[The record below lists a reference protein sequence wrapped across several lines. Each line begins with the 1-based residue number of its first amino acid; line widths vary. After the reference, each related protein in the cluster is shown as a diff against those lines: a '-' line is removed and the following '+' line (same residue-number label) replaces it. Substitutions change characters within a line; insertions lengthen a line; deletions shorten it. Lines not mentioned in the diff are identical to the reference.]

1 MADLQVGMD
10 SVQQG
15 WGALGEG
22 DWEGARV
29 CFEGALAATETPEA
43 LEGLSWAG
51 YFLADDPLTVDTRE
65 RAYRLY
71 LERGDEASAARI
83 AAWLAADFL
92 EFRGEGAVAN
102 GWLQRAHTLL
112 DDLEPGPDHG
122 WLALYEGYF
131 ALAMEED
138 TAAARRLGSRA
149 VELGRRFGVP
159 ELEMVGL
166 GIEGR
171 ALVSEGE
178 LREGMRRLDEATA
191 TALAGNAQILVCV
204 AWACCYLIAACEQV
218 HDYERAGQWCKRVG
232 AFCEQ
237 HGIAHLL
244 GICRTKY
251 AGLLTWQGRWDEAE
265 AELSSA
271 MAGLKASRPPMIG
284 DTFARLADL
293 RMRQGR
299 LQEAEEL
306 LASCEGNTRGLI
318 VRAELA
324 LDRGEPE
331 EAAEL
336 ANRYLRRVPDRGRME
351 RCVGLEVAVK
361 AYARSGELDRARDAL
376 DELRQIASRAGT
388 HPLEAMVLCSE
399 GTVAMASGSHDTARC
414 SFEDALDALVPSG
427 APFETARVRLD
438 LAATLGASGHLRE
451 ARREI
456 EAALAVFQALG
467 ASRELTR
474 AEDMLRRLPGG
485 RPGVP
490 TQVSEGPL
498 VSLSGRELEVL
509 VLVARGLT
517 NQQIAERLVLSEH
530 TVNRHVGN
538 ILRKLD
544 VPARAAAASLAG
556 RYGLI

>member
-1 MADLQVGMD
+1 MANVQAGMD
-10 SVQQG
+10 PVEEG
-15 WGALGEG
+15 WVALGGG

-29 CFEGALAATETPEA
+29 CFENALAATETPEA

-65 RAYRLY
+65 RAYCLY
-71 LERGDEASAARI
+71 LERGDEASAARV

-92 EFRGEGAVAN
+92 EFRGEAAVAN
-102 GWLQRAHTLL
+102 GWLRRAHTLL

-131 ALAMEED
+131 ALAMDED
-138 TAAARRLGSRA
+138 TASARRLGTRA
-149 VELGRRFGVP
+149 VEFGRRFGVP

-171 ALVSEGE
+171 ALVSEGDV
-178 LREGMRRLDEATA
+178 REGMRRLDEATA
-191 TALAGNAQILVCV
+191 TALAGNARILVCV
-204 AWACCYLIAACEQV
+204 AWACCYLIAACEHV
-218 HDYERAGQWCKRVG
+218 HDYERAGQWCERVG
-232 AFCEQ
+232 AYCER

-251 AGLLTWQGRWDEAE
+251 AGLLTWQGRWEEAE

-271 MAGLKASRPPMIG
+271 LAGLKASRPPMIG
-284 DTFARLADL
+284 DTFGRFADL
-293 RMRQGR
+293 RRRQGR
-299 LQEAEEL
+299 LQEAEEF
-306 LASCEGNTRGLI
+306 LASCEGNARGLI

-324 LDRGEPE
+324 LDRGRPE

-351 RCVGLEVAVK
+351 RCVGLEIAVR
-361 AYARSGELDRARDAL
+361 AYARSGELDRARQAL

-388 HPLEAMVLCSE
+388 HPLEAAVLGSE
-399 GTVAMASGSHDTARC
+399 GTVAMASGDYDTARR
-414 SFEDALDALVPSG
+414 SFEDAFDVLAPSG
-427 APFETARVRLD
+427 APFEIARVRLD
-438 LAATLGASGHLRE
+438 LAAALGAVGRHRE

-456 EAALAVFQALG
+456 EAALAAFQALG
-467 ASRELTR
+467 ASGEVNRTE
-474 AEDMLRRLPGG
+474 AMLRRLPGG
-485 RPGVP
+485 RPAVP
-490 TQVSEGPL
+490 DRVVEGPL
-498 VSLSGRELEVL
+498 ASLSGRELEVL
-509 VLVARGLT
+509 ALVAQGLT
-517 NQQIAERLVLSEH
+517 NQQIAECLVLSEH

-544 VPARAAAASLAG
+544 LPARAAAASLAG
-556 RYGLI
+556 RYGLV